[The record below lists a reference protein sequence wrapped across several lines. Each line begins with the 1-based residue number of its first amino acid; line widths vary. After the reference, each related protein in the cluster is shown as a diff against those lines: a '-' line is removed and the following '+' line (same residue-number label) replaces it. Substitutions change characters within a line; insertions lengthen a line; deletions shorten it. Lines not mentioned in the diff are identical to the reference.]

1 MDIKLEDNCMRD
13 YIVVS
18 DSTADLPIEI
28 VKELNVPIVPFTYS
42 IEEEVFSYYL
52 DERDGDIG
60 AFYERLRKGAMPVTS
75 QINPVMYQEFFE
87 PYVKAGK
94 DILYIS
100 FSSGLSGSYQSSVL
114 GAGMVLDNYPEARV
128 VCVDSRS
135 AAVGQGAFLYEIVR
149 KKQEGLDLDALA
161 AWVTE
166 VRAHVHHWF
175 MVEDLFHLK
184 RGGRVSTVEAMV
196 GSALKIKP
204 ILSVDEEGRLVIR
217 SKARGTNKAM
227 EYLIAKTVEE
237 GGNLSALRA
246 VIGHADCIE
255 KAEKLKQMAVDAGMQ
270 AENLMIAPIGPIIGT
285 HVGSGMLAIAFVT
298 NM

>member
-1 MDIKLEDNCMRD
+1 MKD
-13 YIVVS
+13 YVVVS
-18 DSTADLPIEI
+18 DSTADLPVDV
-28 VKELNVPIVPFTYS
+28 VKELGVPIIPFSYS
-42 IEEEVFSYYL
+42 IEDTVYEYYL

-75 QINPVMYQEFFE
+75 QVNPVRYQEIFTEFA
-87 PYVKAGK
+87 KQGK
-94 DILYIS
+94 DVLYVC
-100 FSSGLSGSYQSSVL
+100 FSSGLSGSYQSSKI
-114 GAGMVLDNYPEARV
+114 GADMAMEKYPEINI

-135 AAVGQGAFLYEIVR
+135 AAVGEGVFLYEIMQ
-149 KKQEGLDLDALA
+149 KKKEGLDLDALTQ
-161 AWVTE
+161 WIE
-166 VRAHVHHWF
+166 NQRKHVRHWF

-204 ILSVDEEGRLVIR
+204 ILSVDEEGKLVIR

-227 EYLIAKTVEE
+227 EYLISKTVEE
-237 GGNLSALRA
+237 GGDLSKLRA
-246 VIGHADCIE
+246 VIGHADCFE
-255 KAEKLKQMAVDAGMQ
+255 KAEKLKQMAVEAGMKE
-270 AENLMIAPIGPIIGT
+270 ENIMIAPIGPIIGT

>member
-1 MDIKLEDNCMRD
+1 MRD
-13 YIVVS
+13 YIVIS
-18 DSTADLPIEI
+18 DSTADLPISV
-28 VKELNVPIVPFTYS
+28 VKELEVPIVPFSYS
-42 IEEEVFSYYL
+42 IEEQVYEYYL

-60 AFYERLRKGAMPVTS
+60 NFYERLRKGAMPVTS
-75 QINPVMYQEFFE
+75 QINPVMYQDFFE
-87 PYVKAGK
+87 PYVKEGK

-100 FSSGLSGSYQSSVL
+100 FSSGLSGSYQSSML
-114 GAGMVLDNYPEARV
+114 GADMVLDKYPEAKI

-149 KKQEGLDLDALA
+149 KKREGLDLDALTE
-161 AWVTE
+161 WVKQT
-166 VRAHVHHWF
+166 RGHVHHWF

-204 ILSVDEEGRLVIR
+204 ILSVDEEGKLVIR
-217 SKARGTNKAM
+217 SKVRGTNKAM

-237 GGNLSALRA
+237 GGDLSTLRA

-270 AENLMIAPIGPIIGT
+270 ADNLMIAPIGPIIGT